1 MPFQSEK
8 QRKYLWANEP
18 EIAKRWEK
26 YPKGYNT
33 GGVSHLFRS
42 KSAHG
47 GYIRPED
54 SGVLG
59 LAEGG
64 KIIEGQPHNLAYITP
79 GEAKTL
85 QNLGGKKVM
94 TPEGIPA
101 YPPWDDPGA
110 SPGTS
115 HTGHSPSGQDHRER
129 PDVLSSPVSQ
139 PSYTPTQDDKGQ
151 DHAPPGEE
159 GGPGYISPADLQ
171 TLKTNELKDIITR
184 GGEEKK
190 DYVKVPAHKSK
201 FGKKWDRPE
210 QYVTTGEAKTIA
222 KLDAYVDK
230 NFGMFS
236 EFNMVK
242 QVVNLLQD
250 QVPLI
255 GKFLPEFFPT
265 TDIHGNVISSTD
277 QVTGADLGFFQDK
290 KWDYLWKKGPKD
302 DDERDG
308 DKGPIYDPL
317 TGAVDEEFA
326 QGEDM
331 QGVWDPRDWMAEIRA
346 RQAIYQGLKSGWEN
360 QQLNSGG
367 LANLFRVKNKY

>member
-1 MPFQSEK
+1 MPFQSEQ

-42 KSAHG
+42 KSAKG

-59 LAEGG
+59 LADGGQLVKPGPGRPGYQGWPGPGGGAPEATTEDRDDRDYEEQAVGTPYENIYTAPTYPTYPDEGG
-64 KIIEGQPHNLAYITP
+64 ER
-79 GEAKTL
+79 
-85 QNLGGKKVM
+85 
-94 TPEGIPA
+94 
-101 YPPWDDPGA
+101 DDPG
-110 SPGTS
+110 SVSYEP
-115 HTGHSPSGQDHRER
+115 
-129 PDVLSSPVSQ
+129 PVS
-139 PSYTPTQDDKGQ
+139 YNL
-151 DHAPPGEE
+151 E
-159 GGPGYISPADLQ
+159 
-171 TLKTNELKDIITR
+171 
-184 GGEEKK
+184 EEKK

-222 KLDAYVDK
+222 ELDAYVDE

-290 KWDYLWKKGPKD
+290 KWDYLWKKGPQD
-302 DDERDG
+302 RDRDGGDNQSTTISTIANKFPTKEEMMEAARRAYEMLYG
-308 DKGPIYDPL
+308 DKGSTQIPEDTSKRDAYLAAFRQKYLMGDTESVAKGGRVP
-317 TGAVDEEFA
+317 
-326 QGEDM
+326 QG
-331 QGVWDPRDWMAEIRA
+331 
-346 RQAIYQGLKSGWEN
+346 YN
-360 QQLNSGG
+360 TGG
-367 LANLFRVKNKY
+367 LSNLFRLKNK

>member
-8 QRKYLWANEP
+8 QRRYLHANHP
-18 EIAKRWEK
+18 EIAKRWERD
-26 YPKGYNT
+26 YANGGILDINESEEIIDDDGNEIELTDYNAAFDDPNDLST
-33 GGVSHLFRS
+33 GVRTLFEAKDGGNIRLQPHTASDLLAKKNPDGTRS
-42 KSAHG
+42 KYQPPGRDYG
-47 GYIRPED
+47 GPPSR
-54 SGVLG
+54 SS
-59 LAEGG
+59 
-64 KIIEGQPHNLAYITP
+64 QPDTR
-79 GEAKTL
+79 GR
-85 QNLGGKKVM
+85 
-94 TPEGIPA
+94 
-101 YPPWDDPGA
+101 DDPA
-110 SPGTS
+110 PFQ
-115 HTGHSPSGQDHRER
+115 PPQRA
-129 PDVLSSPVSQ
+129 PV
-139 PSYTPTQDDKGQ
+139 YTAPTITRDDKPP
-151 DHAPPGEE
+151 APPGEE

-184 GGEEKK
+184 GEEEKK

-236 EFNMVK
+236 EFNIVK

-277 QVTGADLGFFQDK
+277 QVTGADLGFFQDE

-326 QGEDM
+326 QGEYM
-331 QGVWDPRDWMAEIRA
+331 QGAIDPRDWMAEIRA

-367 LANLFRVKNKY
+367 LANLFRVKNR